1 MLVGIKLLLFSE
13 KQFWKWK
20 KGMCHFSFFK
30 YIYIKCQA
38 KIILKNNV
46 LKKSNGKK
54 KQKQKN
60 KLWNV
65 LMNLEY
71 STLDVDRQVS
81 LIFFL

>member
-1 MLVGIKLLLFSE
+1 
-13 KQFWKWK
+13 
-20 KGMCHFSFFK
+20 MCHFSFFK

-60 KLWNV
+60 KL
-65 LMNLEY
+65 
-71 STLDVDRQVS
+71 
-81 LIFFL
+81 